1 MCGIAGAISLKG
13 LDQNKINR
21 CLDLMRKRGPDGLA
35 FKPISFGTK
44 IVTLL
49 FSRLGIVDPTPQS
62 MQPFTRGNLTIITNG
77 ELYNYVELRRTLIS
91 LGHTFYTKS
100 DTEVMLAA
108 WQQWREASLNK
119 MEGMWA
125 FALIDLSLIHI

>member
-1 MCGIAGAISLKG
+1 
-13 LDQNKINR
+13 
-21 CLDLMRKRGPDGLA
+21 
-35 FKPISFGTK
+35 
-44 IVTLL
+44 
-49 FSRLGIVDPTPQS
+49 

-91 LGHTFYTKS
+91 FGHTFSTKS

-108 WQQWREASLNK
+108 WQQWGEASLNK

-125 FALIDLSLIHI
+125 FALIDTAREQLILCLSLIHI

>member
-13 LDQNKINR
+13 LDKNKINR
-21 CLDLMRKRGPDGLA
+21 CLGLMRKRGPDGAA
-35 FKPISFGTK
+35 FKPISFGGK

-91 LGHTFYTKS
+91 FGHTFSTKS

-108 WQQWREASLNK
+108 WQQWGEASLN
-119 MEGMWA
+119 
-125 FALIDLSLIHI
+125 